1 MVVRPDGSDPAS
13 ASVRAKE
20 ATASPEAILGNHA
33 SFWPG
38 VPPSISTC
46 PAIPLLVPNI
56 DRSAGVVYP
65 SSITTRLSSSIDN
78 PNPPSAS
85 DGDED

>member
-1 MVVRPDGSDPAS
+1 M
-13 ASVRAKE
+13 
-20 ATASPEAILGNHA
+20 GNHS

-46 PAIPLLVPNI
+46 PAMPLLVPNI

-65 SSITTRLSSSIDN
+65 SSITIRLSSSIDS
-78 PNPPSAS
+78 PSPP
-85 DGDED
+85 